1 MNASRVWLITG
12 TSSGFGW
19 SFAEAALKRGDKVV
33 ATARRP
39 EVLKPLV
46 DEFGSSVLALKLDV
60 TDRSEV
66 TSVVAKSV
74 EGFGRLDVVVN
85 NAGYGLA
92 GGVEE
97 VSEEEARA
105 QMETNFFGL
114 LWVTQAV
121 LPQLRE
127 QRSGHILNISSIGG
141 IAAFAGL
148 GLYNASKWA
157 VEALGES
164 LAAEVEG
171 FGIKV
176 TNVEPSGFR
185 TKWNNASM
193 LNSAPMPAYDEALG
207 GARERFGGDN
217 PPVPEGDPD
226 EAAKV
231 ILDLVDS
238 EDPPLRLLLGNMAYD
253 TAYSRATRSASG
265 PGRRGRK
272 PAARRMSRPR
282 RVRLNRTPVDRV
294 SPGHVGEVTPY
305 RVKGLRQRVASCPP
319 PRFHSE
325 PVDGHGSGCD
335 RQPLRLRH
343 RRRNRHHP
351 AWRTRRAADAAGGAP
366 GPAGAPPCRPRPE
379 AGRAALSR
387 PACPVG
393 RRTQRAPGSRS
404 P

>member
-1 MNASRVWLITG
+1 MTSESSRVWLITG

-19 SFAEAALKRGDKVV
+19 SFAEAALKRGDRVV
-33 ATARRP
+33 ATARKP
-39 EVLKPLV
+39 EVLQPLV
-46 DEFGSSVLALKLDV
+46 EDYGASVLALKLDV

-66 TSVVAKSV
+66 TSVVADAV
-74 EGFGRLDVVVN
+74 GRFGRLDVIVN

-92 GGVEE
+92 GGIEE
-97 VSEEEARA
+97 VSEDEARA

-217 PPVPEGDPD
+217 PPVPDGDPD

-231 ILDLVDS
+231 IQDLVDS

-253 TAYSRATRSASG
+253 TAYSRYEE
-265 PGRRGRK
+265 
-272 PAARRMSRPR
+272 
-282 RVRLNRTPVDRV
+282 RVGVW
-294 SPGHVGEVTPY
+294 
-305 RVKGLRQRVASCPP
+305 K
-319 PRFHSE
+319 
-325 PVDGHGSGCD
+325 
-335 RQPLRLRH
+335 
-343 RRRNRHHP
+343 
-351 AWRTRRAADAAGGAP
+351 AW
-366 GPAGAPPCRPRPE
+366 E
-379 AGRAALSR
+379 KAGRATDV
-387 PACPVG
+387 PA
-393 RRTQRAPGSRS
+393 R
-404 P
+404 